1 MLVISLDVDDSATI
15 TVPPSDEP
23 QLIKVTAIRYTTN
36 AFGPRVRLGFD
47 AHRCIKILRDK
58 LLPTPAKD
66 VKAP

>member
-47 AHRCIKILRDK
+47 THRCIKILRDK

-66 VKAP
+66 VLP

>member
-36 AFGPRVRLGFD
+36 AF
-47 AHRCIKILRDK
+47 
-58 LLPTPAKD
+58 
-66 VKAP
+66 